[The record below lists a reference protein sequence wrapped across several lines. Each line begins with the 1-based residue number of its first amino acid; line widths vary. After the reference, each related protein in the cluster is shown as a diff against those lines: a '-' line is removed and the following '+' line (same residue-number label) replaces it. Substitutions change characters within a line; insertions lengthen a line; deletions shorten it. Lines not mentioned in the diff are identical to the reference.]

1 MTCSIL
7 NYKRKFTRVRTAE
20 TVRTIARQSTK
31 TGPRMAVLMPLA
43 EVDEDDFHFQMNV
56 NVYGPY
62 RVTRALFL
70 TSV

>member
-1 MTCSIL
+1 
-7 NYKRKFTRVRTAE
+7 
-20 TVRTIARQSTK
+20 
-31 TGPRMAVLMPLA
+31 MAVLMPLV
-43 EVDEDDFHFQMNV
+43 EIDEDDFHFQMNV